1 MANRDFLKNR
11 NINEGNSLLDL
22 VQNISPDS
30 EDAVNFT
37 DHSIY
42 YNDQNYKECI
52 ARSNGA
58 LRILN
63 LNCGGLN
70 AKFDNLK
77 FFLAEC
83 NNTMFPLH
91 VITLQETHINSNSDI
106 LYFDLP
112 GYTLVYDL
120 ARINTFGGVAIYVHD
135 SFSFNRLD
143 TVAFKQNS
151 TVYES
156 MYLEIYNKDASF
168 YKYIIGS
175 VYRRPS
181 ELLDDLKQFIE
192 EFSITL
198 SSIHSVSKQAYING
212 DYNIDL
218 LQLHTNT
225 HYNTFYENTTA
236 QGFFPKITRPTRSH
250 GSSHKLID
258 NVFTN
263 NLCKRHTS
271 GILTHQISDHFMTFS
286 IVEGNIKQI
295 KNPVKYVE
303 VQNINPASINN
314 FKNSIATSDLL
325 SQLDLNVNA
334 NPNVNYNLL
343 SSVLEQA
350 KIRHIPKKIQRFNRR
365 KHCIEPWMNK
375 ELLTLINKKNDKY
388 RDWKSTN
395 NDIEYETKKINFKTF
410 ERIVKENIKEA
421 KRDYYF
427 KTFTA
432 HKHDLRKTWRTI
444 DDTLNKKSNK
454 SKFPSK
460 FIVNNRTV
468 TDHKKIADEFNNF
481 FSNIGSTLSAS
492 IKLDDSTI
500 AFTDYLG
507 NPTEHRFSFSKITE
521 NETLTIINNL
531 KSKNSSVNDDISNRL
546 LKSIKCEISKPLTI
560 IINQSLETGIFPNAL
575 KVAKVK
581 PLFKKGDNCCLNNYR
596 PISLLPTI
604 SKIFERVMYTQLYY
618 YFNVNNFLSE
628 QQYSFRSQHST
639 ELASVKLVDFILK
652 EMDNIR
658 DIKIPAFIFLD
669 LSKAFDTLNFDI
681 LLRKLQHYGIDGNS
695 LNLIKSYLTN
705 RFQYVQF
712 ENSDSSLLEV
722 KTGIPQGSILGPL
735 FFSILINDLVNCST
749 KVQFLMYA
757 DDTTIYFNLNDF
769 PLINREIEIN
779 SELEKVN
786 TWLKLNKLA
795 INVDKSKCMFFQ
807 KRRSITPLKFLMN
820 NRAID
825 VVHNFNYLGIML
837 DANMSWKSHIAMV
850 SNKLSR
856 INGILHRLKYLYPQ
870 NILIT
875 LYKSLFIPHINY
887 GSLLWG
893 HAGESIDK
901 IQKKAIRTITYSSYI
916 AHSEPLLKSLNLL
929 KVKDLFNLKILKFLF
944 NLYHNKLPPYFN
956 NYRLDLEKIET
967 PYALRL
973 HPLPVPRVS
982 HAYAEAGLVYQLV
995 IMQNKITVSDNL
1007 ISRRIHDPNYSLVGF
1022 NQLLINKMLDNYSY
1036 DCPLAICH
1044 TCGRT

>member
-1 MANRDFLKNR
+1 
-11 NINEGNSLLDL
+11 
-22 VQNISPDS
+22 
-30 EDAVNFT
+30 
-37 DHSIY
+37 
-42 YNDQNYKECI
+42 
-52 ARSNGA
+52 
-58 LRILN
+58 
-63 LNCGGLN
+63 
-70 AKFDNLK
+70 
-77 FFLAEC
+77 
-83 NNTMFPLH
+83 
-91 VITLQETHINSNSDI
+91 
-106 LYFDLP
+106 
-112 GYTLVYDL
+112 
-120 ARINTFGGVAIYVHD
+120 
-135 SFSFNRLD
+135 
-143 TVAFKQNS
+143 
-151 TVYES
+151 
-156 MYLEIYNKDASF
+156 
-168 YKYIIGS
+168 
-175 VYRRPS
+175 
-181 ELLDDLKQFIE
+181 
-192 EFSITL
+192 
-198 SSIHSVSKQAYING
+198 
-212 DYNIDL
+212 
-218 LQLHTNT
+218 
-225 HYNTFYENTTA
+225 
-236 QGFFPKITRPTRSH
+236 
-250 GSSHKLID
+250 
-258 NVFTN
+258 
-263 NLCKRHTS
+263 
-271 GILTHQISDHFMTFS
+271 MTFS

-295 KNPVKYVE
+295 KDPVKYVE

-395 NDIEYETKKINFKTF
+395 NDIEYETQKINFKTF

-432 HKHDLRKTWRTI
+432 HKNDLRKTWRTI

-468 TDHKKIADEFNNF
+468 TDHKKIADEFNIF

-500 AFTDYLG
+500 AFTDYLD
-507 NPTEHRFSFSKITE
+507 NPTDHRFSFSKITE
-521 NETLTIINNL
+521 NETLTIINSL
-531 KSKNSSVNDDISNRL
+531 KSKYSSGNDDISNRL

-560 IINQSLETGIFPNAL
+560 IINQSLETGIFPDAL

-581 PLFKKGDNCCLNNYR
+581 PLFKKGDNCCLKNYR
-596 PISLLPTI
+596 SISLLPTI

-618 YFNVNNFLSE
+618 YFNVNNLLSE
-628 QQYSFRSQHST
+628 QQYGFRSQHLT

-658 DIKIPAFIFLD
+658 DIKIPASIFLD

-749 KVQFLMYA
+749 KFQFLMYA

-769 PLINREIEIN
+769 PPINREIEIN

-893 HAGESIDK
+893 HVGESIDK
-901 IQKKAIRTITYSSYI
+901 I
-916 AHSEPLLKSLNLL
+916 
-929 KVKDLFNLKILKFLF
+929 
-944 NLYHNKLPPYFN
+944 
-956 NYRLDLEKIET
+956 
-967 PYALRL
+967 
-973 HPLPVPRVS
+973 
-982 HAYAEAGLVYQLV
+982 
-995 IMQNKITVSDNL
+995 
-1007 ISRRIHDPNYSLVGF
+1007 
-1022 NQLLINKMLDNYSY
+1022 
-1036 DCPLAICH
+1036 
-1044 TCGRT
+1044 

>member
-1 MANRDFLKNR
+1 MANRDFLETR

-22 VQNISPDS
+22 MQNISPDS
-30 EDAVNFT
+30 EDEVNFT

-77 FFLAEC
+77 IFLAEC

-106 LYFDLP
+106 RYFDLP

-120 ARINTFGGVAIYVHD
+120 ARINIFGGVAIYVHD

-168 YKYIIGS
+168 HQYIIGS

-295 KNPVKYVE
+295 KDPVKYVE

-350 KIRHIPKKIQRFNRR
+350 KIRHVPKKNQRFNRR

-432 HKHDLRKTWRTI
+432 HKNDLKKTWRTI

-460 FIVNNRTV
+460 FLVNNRTV
-468 TDHKKIADEFNNF
+468 TDHKKIADEFNIF

-500 AFTDYLG
+500 AFTDYLD
-507 NPTEHRFSFSKITE
+507 NPTEHRFSFSEITE
-521 NETLTIINNL
+521 NETLTIIYNL
-531 KSKNSSVNDDISNRL
+531 KSKNSSGNDDISNRL

-560 IINQSLETGIFPNAL
+560 IINQSLETGIFPDAL

-618 YFNVNNFLSE
+618 YFNVNNLLSE
-628 QQYSFRSQHST
+628 QQYGFRSQHTT

-658 DIKIPAFIFLD
+658 DIKIPASIFLD

-681 LLRKLQHYGIDGNS
+681 LLRKLQHYGIDGKS

-749 KVQFLMYA
+749 KFQFLMYA
-757 DDTTIYFNLNDF
+757 DNTTIYFNLNDF

-825 VVHNFNYLGIML
+825 VVHNFNYLGIIL

-850 SNKLSR
+850 SNELSR

-875 LYKSLFIPHINY
+875 L
-887 GSLLWG
+887 
-893 HAGESIDK
+893 
-901 IQKKAIRTITYSSYI
+901 
-916 AHSEPLLKSLNLL
+916 
-929 KVKDLFNLKILKFLF
+929 
-944 NLYHNKLPPYFN
+944 
-956 NYRLDLEKIET
+956 
-967 PYALRL
+967 
-973 HPLPVPRVS
+973 
-982 HAYAEAGLVYQLV
+982 
-995 IMQNKITVSDNL
+995 
-1007 ISRRIHDPNYSLVGF
+1007 
-1022 NQLLINKMLDNYSY
+1022 
-1036 DCPLAICH
+1036 
-1044 TCGRT
+1044 

>member
-1 MANRDFLKNR
+1 MANRDFLENR

-30 EDAVNFT
+30 EDEVNFT
-37 DHSIY
+37 DHSLY

-52 ARSNGA
+52 ARSKGA

-77 FFLAEC
+77 IFLSEC
-83 NNTMFPLH
+83 NNTSFPLH
-91 VITLQETHINSNSDI
+91 VITLQETHINSISDVQ
-106 LYFDLP
+106 YFELP

-143 TVAFKQNS
+143 TVAFTQNS

-156 MYLEIYNKDASF
+156 LYLEIYNKDASF
-168 YKYIIGS
+168 HKYIIGS

-181 ELLDDLKQFIE
+181 ALLDDLKQFIE

-198 SSIHSVSKQAYING
+198 SSIHSVSKKAYING

-236 QGFFPKITRPTRSH
+236 QGFFPKITRPTRSY

-286 IVEGNIKQI
+286 IVEGKIKQI

-334 NPNVNYNLL
+334 NPNVNYNIL

-395 NDIEYETKKINFKTF
+395 NDIEYEIKKINFKTF

-432 HKHDLRKTWRTI
+432 HKNDLKKTWRTI

-468 TDHKKIADEFNNF
+468 TDHKKIADEFNTF
-481 FSNIGSTLSAS
+481 FSNIGSTLSES
-492 IKLDDSTI
+492 IKLDDSTL
-500 AFTDYLG
+500 AFTDYLD

-521 NETLTIINNL
+521 KETLTIINNL
-531 KSKNSSVNDDISNRL
+531 KSKNSSGNDEISNRL
-546 LKSIKCEISKPLTI
+546 LKSIKSEISKPLTI
-560 IINQSLETGIFPNAL
+560 IINQSLETRIFPDAL

-604 SKIFERVMYTQLYY
+604 SKIFERVMYTQLYS
-618 YFNVNNFLSE
+618 YFNVNNLLSE
-628 QQYSFRSQHST
+628 QQYGFRSQHST
-639 ELASVKLVDFILK
+639 ELACVKLVDYILK

-658 DIKIPAFIFLD
+658 DIKIPASIFLD

-681 LLRKLQHYGIDGNS
+681 LLRKLQHYGINDVS

-705 RFQYVQF
+705 RFQYVQY
-712 ENSDSSLLEV
+712 ENADSGLLEV

-749 KVQFLMYA
+749 KFQFLMYA

-769 PLINREIEIN
+769 PVINREVEIN

-795 INVDKSKCMFFQ
+795 INVDKSKCMFFH
-807 KRRSITPLKFLMN
+807 KRRAITPLKFSMN
-820 NRAID
+820 SRTID

-893 HAGESIDK
+893 HVGESIDK
-901 IQKKAIRTITYSSYI
+901 IQKKAIRTITYSNYI

-956 NYRLDLEKIET
+956 NYVLDLEKIET
-967 PYALRL
+967 PYALRP

-982 HAYAEAGLVYQLV
+982 HAYAEAGLIYRLV
-995 IMQNKITVSDNL
+995 VMQNKINISDNL
-1007 ISRRIHDPNYSLVGF
+1007 ISRRIQDPNYSLASF
-1022 NQLLINKMLDNYSY
+1022 NQLLINEMLDNYSY
-1036 DCPLAICH
+1036 ECLFVICH
-1044 TCGRT
+1044 TCSRT

>member
-1 MANRDFLKNR
+1 MGSFVLVLPLAR
-11 NINEGNSLLDL
+11 ICWSVLL
-22 VQNISPDS
+22 VAI
-30 EDAVNFT
+30 NFT

-77 FFLAEC
+77 IFLAEC

-106 LYFDLP
+106 RYFDLP

-168 YKYIIGS
+168 HKYIIGS

-295 KNPVKYVE
+295 KDPVKYVE

-375 ELLTLINKKNDKY
+375 ELLTLINKKNDQY

-432 HKHDLRKTWRTI
+432 HKNDLRKTWRTI

-468 TDHKKIADEFNNF
+468 TDHKKIADEFNIF
-481 FSNIGSTLSAS
+481 FSTIGSTLSAS

-500 AFTDYLG
+500 AFTDYLD

-531 KSKNSSVNDDISNRL
+531 KSKNSSGNDDISNRL

-560 IINQSLETGIFPNAL
+560 IINQSLETGIFPDAL

-618 YFNVNNFLSE
+618 YFNVNNLLSE
-628 QQYSFRSQHST
+628 QQYGFRSQHST

-658 DIKIPAFIFLD
+658 DIKIPASIFLD

-749 KVQFLMYA
+749 KFQFLMYA

-807 KRRSITPLKFLMN
+807 KRRSINPLKFLMN

-893 HAGESIDK
+893 HVGESIDK
-901 IQKKAIRTITYSSYI
+901 IQKKAIRTITYSNYI

-967 PYALRL
+967 PYALRP

-995 IMQNKITVSDNL
+995 IMLNKITVSDNL
-1007 ISRRIHDPNYSLVGF
+1007 ISRRIHDPNYSLAGF

>member
-1 MANRDFLKNR
+1 
-11 NINEGNSLLDL
+11 
-22 VQNISPDS
+22 
-30 EDAVNFT
+30 
-37 DHSIY
+37 
-42 YNDQNYKECI
+42 
-52 ARSNGA
+52 
-58 LRILN
+58 
-63 LNCGGLN
+63 
-70 AKFDNLK
+70 
-77 FFLAEC
+77 
-83 NNTMFPLH
+83 MFPLH

-106 LYFDLP
+106 RYFDLP

-168 YKYIIGS
+168 HKYIIGS

-295 KNPVKYVE
+295 KDPVKYVE

-350 KIRHIPKKIQRFNRR
+350 KIRHIPKKIQCFNRR

-432 HKHDLRKTWRTI
+432 HKNDLRKTWRTI

-468 TDHKKIADEFNNF
+468 TDHKKIADEFNIF

-500 AFTDYLG
+500 AFTDYLD

-531 KSKNSSVNDDISNRL
+531 KSKNSSGNDDISNRL
-546 LKSIKCEISKPLTI
+546 LKAIKCEISKPLTI
-560 IINQSLETGIFPNAL
+560 IINQSLETGIFPDAL

-604 SKIFERVMYTQLYY
+604 SKIFERIMYTQLYY
-618 YFNVNNFLSE
+618 YFNVNNLLPE
-628 QQYSFRSQHST
+628 QQYGFRSQHST

-658 DIKIPAFIFLD
+658 DIKIPASIFLD

-749 KVQFLMYA
+749 KFQFLMYA

-893 HAGESIDK
+893 HVGESIDK
-901 IQKKAIRTITYSSYI
+901 IQKKAIRTITYSNYI

-967 PYALRL
+967 PYALRP

-1007 ISRRIHDPNYSLVGF
+1007 ISRRIHGPNYSLAGF

>member
-1 MANRDFLKNR
+1 MANRDFLENR

-30 EDAVNFT
+30 EDEVNFT

-77 FFLAEC
+77 IFLAEC

-91 VITLQETHINSNSDI
+91 VITLQETHIKSNSDI
-106 LYFDLP
+106 CYFDLP

-168 YKYIIGS
+168 HKYIIGS

-295 KNPVKYVE
+295 KDPVKYVE

-410 ERIVKENIKEA
+410 ERIAKENIKEA

-432 HKHDLRKTWRTI
+432 HKNDLRKTWRTI

-468 TDHKKIADEFNNF
+468 TDHKKIADEFNIF

-500 AFTDYLG
+500 AFTDYLD

-531 KSKNSSVNDDISNRL
+531 KSKNSSGNDDISNRL

-560 IINQSLETGIFPNAL
+560 IRNQSLETGIFPDAL

-618 YFNVNNFLSE
+618 YFNVNNLLSE
-628 QQYSFRSQHST
+628 QQYGFRSQHST

-658 DIKIPAFIFLD
+658 DIKIPASIFLD

-749 KVQFLMYA
+749 KFQFLMYA

-769 PLINREIEIN
+769 PLINSEIEIN

-893 HAGESIDK
+893 HVGESIDK
-901 IQKKAIRTITYSSYI
+901 IQKKAIRTITYSNYI

-967 PYALRL
+967 PYALRP

-1007 ISRRIHDPNYSLVGF
+1007 ISRRIHDPNYSLAGF